1 MAEQTNQE
9 AVAEIWKL
17 FKETDARFKET
28 DARLDQRFKET
39 DTRLDQRF
47 KETDAQIKET
57 DARLDQ
63 RFKET
68 AAEIKATAA
77 EIKATSA
84 NLRRLEGLFGSQ
96 WGKLIEALVQPN
108 VLALFQARGHQVH
121 RLHQRSKAQR
131 NGEMMEID
139 LILEDSIEVIVGEVK
154 STLSI
159 EDVNGF
165 LVDLAAF
172 TSFFP
177 LYQGYQIHG
186 AVAGLEI
193 PTEVARYAYRRGLFV
208 LAVTGEGFVTIQNDS
223 KFRPRNFGTTSLPD
237 TAEG

>member
-1 MAEQTNQE
+1 MAEQTTQE

-17 FKETDARFKET
+17 FKETDA
-28 DARLDQRFKET
+28 RFKET

-63 RFKET
+63 RFKE
-68 AAEIKATAA
+68 TAA

>member
-1 MAEQTNQE
+1 MAEQTTQE

-17 FKETDARFKET
+17 FKETDAR
-28 DARLDQRFKET
+28 
-39 DTRLDQRF
+39 LDQRF
-47 KETDAQIKET
+47 KETDAQIKAT
-57 DARLDQ
+57 SAQLDQ

-68 AAEIKATAA
+68 AS

-108 VLALFQARGHQVH
+108 VLALFQARGHQVQ

-131 NGEMMEID
+131 NGDTMEID
-139 LILEDSIEVIVGEVK
+139 LILEDGTEVIVAEVK
-154 STLSI
+154 STLGS
-159 EDVNGF
+159 EEVNAF
-165 LVDLAAF
+165 LADLAEF
-172 TSFFP
+172 TTFFP
-177 LYQGYQIHG
+177 LYRGYQIYG

-193 PTEVARYAYRRGLFV
+193 PAEVARYAYRRGLFV

-223 KFRPRNFGTTSLPD
+223 KFRPRNFGTTISPD
-237 TAEG
+237 TLQGQPV